1 MPMQNIDVRETSSA
15 PIDAVWALL
24 ADVDSWPRW
33 SGVEK
38 AERLAPGTPAPDGL
52 GSRRLFLTGRV
63 RNEEE
68 VVRFEPPHHLSYEV
82 RGGNLPI
89 RDYHADVTLSEGP
102 EGGTVIEWRSTFRP
116 KFPGTGGFVRRK
128 LEGFIAET
136 AQGLAA
142 HAAREQQAARAAG
155 RP

>member
-1 MPMQNIDVRETSSA
+1 MSTHTIDVRETSTA
-15 PIDAVWALL
+15 PVQAVWDLL
-24 ADVDSWPRW
+24 ADVDSWPTW

-38 AERLAPGTPAPDGL
+38 AERLAPGDPAPDGL

-102 EGGTVIEWRSTFRP
+102 DGGTVIEWRSTFRA
-116 KFPGTGGFVRRK
+116 KYPGTGGFVRRK
-128 LEGFIAET
+128 LEQFIAET

-142 HAAREQQAARAAG
+142 HAERGRQAA
-155 RP
+155 

>member
-1 MPMQNIDVRETSSA
+1 MSTQNIDVRETSTA
-15 PIDAVWALL
+15 PVHAVWDLL
-24 ADVDSWPRW
+24 ADVDSWPAW

-38 AERLAPGTPAPDGL
+38 AERLAPGDPAPDGL

-89 RDYHADVTLSEGP
+89 RDYHADVTLSEAP
-102 EGGTVIEWRSTFRP
+102 DGGTVIEWRSAFRA
-116 KFPGTGGFVRRK
+116 KYPGTGGFVRRK
-128 LEGFIAET
+128 LEQFIAET

-142 HAAREQQAARAAG
+142 HAARGRQAG
-155 RP
+155 